1 MNKIQI
7 AATLL
12 REVAKNTTD
21 AAAFRVVVGKNDI
34 TLSADE
40 KRNDSFF
47 CGTAFYH
54 SREVV
59 DICRSLGLSF
69 YFSAKAALDEFG
81 SPCGK
86 YEVRIYDTAAL

>member
-21 AAAFRVVVGKNDI
+21 AAAFKVVVDKEKTNI

-40 KRNDSFF
+40 KRATGFF
-47 CGTAFYH
+47 SGTTFYH
-54 SREVV
+54 AREVV
-59 DICRSLGLSF
+59 DICRALGLSF
-69 YFSAKAALDEFG
+69 YISAKAALDENGF
-81 SPCGK
+81 PCGK
-86 YEVRIYDTAAL
+86 YEVRIY

>member
-21 AAAFRVVVGKNDI
+21 AAAFKVVVNKEKTNI

-40 KRNDSFF
+40 KRVSGLFS
-47 CGTAFYH
+47 GTTFYH
-54 SREVV
+54 TGKVV
-59 DICRSLGLSF
+59 DICRALGLSF
-69 YFSAKAALDEFG
+69 YISTMAEQDANGFPRG
-81 SPCGK
+81 R
-86 YEVRIYDTAAL
+86 YEVHIY